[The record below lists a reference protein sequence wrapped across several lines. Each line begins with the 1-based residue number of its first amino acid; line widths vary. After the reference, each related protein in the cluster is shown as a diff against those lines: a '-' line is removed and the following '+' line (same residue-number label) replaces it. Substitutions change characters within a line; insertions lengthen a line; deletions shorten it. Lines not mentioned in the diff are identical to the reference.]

1 MWGRSPLK
9 GMDMDAIHISS
20 DSFRMALKEIRS
32 NRKLSQT
39 DLAKKIGLLPSAIS
53 HFETGRRSPRL
64 LNLWKLCKALN
75 VTPNELLG
83 LRW

>member
-1 MWGRSPLK
+1 MSQK
-9 GMDMDAIHISS
+9 IHICV
-20 DSFRMALKEIRS
+20 DSFRTALRELRTKR
-32 NRKLSQT
+32 RMSQT
-39 DLAKKIGLLPSAIS
+39 DLAKKTGLMPSAIS